1 MRIAMLSV
9 HSSPLATLGGK
20 EAGGMNVYVRELSRE
35 LGRRGIYVDIF
46 TRSQDPAAPS
56 LVTLDQNVRVV
67 NLHTG
72 PHAPYD
78 KNWVLTYL
86 PEFVSRVR
94 CFADGED
101 LTYDM
106 IHSHYW
112 LSGAA
117 ALALRRSWGVPVV
130 HMFHTL
136 GALKNHV
143 ARGEAEREAGQ
154 RIDIERQLME
164 QADAIVAATMLD
176 RDQMVEFYGVE
187 ADHIRVA
194 PCGVDL
200 DLFQPRDLGAA
211 RAGLGL
217 PPPPHRLLLLVGRVE
232 PLKGIDS
239 LIRAVALLLERQP
252 GWRGALTA
260 LVVGGG
266 GEGERDHWNAEQQR
280 LDALRHEL
288 GVAEAVR
295 FLGARPQDQLPQ
307 FYTAADIVTM
317 PSHYESFGMAAL
329 EGLAC
334 GRPVVATAAGGP
346 ALIIEDGRSGLLV
359 QPGDAA
365 ALAERLE
372 RLLADDRL
380 RERMGEAARWRAEH
394 FGWPAITC
402 EVMQVYRETLEQATL
417 ERATLRPSV
426 RVRECVEAC
435 CSR

>member
-1 MRIAMLSV
+1 MLSV

-35 LGRRGIYVDIF
+35 LGRRGIGVDIF
-46 TRSQDPAAPS
+46 TRSQDLAAPP
-56 LVTLDQNVRVV
+56 VVALDDGVRVI

-72 PHAPYD
+72 PRAPYD

-86 PEFVSRVR
+86 PEFVNRVR

-101 LTYDM
+101 LSYDL

-117 ALALRRSWGVPVV
+117 ALALRRNWGVPIV

-136 GALKNHV
+136 GALKNRV
-143 ARGEAEREAGQ
+143 ARGEEEREAGQ
-154 RIDIERQLME
+154 RIEIERHLME
-164 QADAIVAATMLD
+164 QADAVVAATALD
-176 RDQMVEFYGVE
+176 RDQMVAFYGVE
-187 ADHIRVA
+187 ADRIRVA

-200 DLFQPRDLGAA
+200 ELFQPRDPAAA
-211 RAGLGL
+211 RAELGL
-217 PPPPHRLLLLVGRVE
+217 PPLPHQLLLLVGRIE
-232 PLKGIDS
+232 ALKGIDT
-239 LIRAVALLLERQP
+239 LIHAVALLTERRP
-252 GWRGALTA
+252 AWRGALTA

-266 GEGERDHWNAEQQR
+266 GEGERTRWNAEQRR

-288 GVAEAVR
+288 GLASAVR
-295 FLGARPQDQLPQ
+295 FLGARPQDRLPQ
-307 FYTAADIVTM
+307 LYAAADIVTM

-346 ALIIEDGRSGLLV
+346 ALIVEDGTSGLLMP
-359 QPGDAA
+359 PGDAA
-365 ALAERLE
+365 ALADHLE
-372 RLLADDRL
+372 RLLDDDAL
-380 RERMGEAARWRAEH
+380 RERMGAAARWRAER

-402 EVMQVYRETLEQATL
+402 EVMQVYRETLE
-417 ERATLRPSV
+417 RATLRPAVTV
-426 RVRECVEAC
+426 RQCVEAC
-435 CSR
+435 

>member
-46 TRSQDPAAPS
+46 TRSQDPAAPP
-56 LVTLDQNVRVV
+56 LVALDQNVRVV

-136 GALKNHV
+136 GALKNQV

-211 RAGLGL
+211 RAELRL

-239 LIRAVALLLERQP
+239 LIRAVALLLDRQP

-266 GEGERDHWNAEQQR
+266 GEGEREHWNAEQHR

-288 GVAEAVR
+288 DVAEAVR

-307 FYTAADIVTM
+307 LYTAADIVTM

-359 QPGDAA
+359 QPGDAV